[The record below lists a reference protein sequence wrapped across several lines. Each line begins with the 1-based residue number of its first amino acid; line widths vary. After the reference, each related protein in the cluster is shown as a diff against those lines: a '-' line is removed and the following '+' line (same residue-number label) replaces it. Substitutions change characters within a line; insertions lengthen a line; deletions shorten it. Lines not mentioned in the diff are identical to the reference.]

1 MTSAKHNLS
10 GAAYMIGAAILAIAG
25 WGAIKGLLFFGH
37 PVAAIAA
44 MALVAGGGIG
54 ASLLLHSRLDEV
66 GRSTEQLAWY
76 WGGGGATALMLTWLL
91 VYALAGAPWLDQ
103 ALRGA
108 WSPLELIC
116 LGAVGLAAAQ
126 VVGFALVGA
135 GWWLKRR

>member
-1 MTSAKHNLS
+1 MAPSKTHLS
-10 GAAYMIGAAILAIAG
+10 GATYMVGAAVLALIG
-25 WGAIKGLLFFGH
+25 WGAIKGLLFFGQ
-37 PVAAIAA
+37 PLAAIAA
-44 MALVAGGGIG
+44 MAAVAGGGIG

-76 WGGGGATALMLTWLL
+76 WGGGGATALMLLWLL

-116 LGAVGLAAAQ
+116 LGALGLAAAQ
-126 VVGFALVGA
+126 VMGFALVGA